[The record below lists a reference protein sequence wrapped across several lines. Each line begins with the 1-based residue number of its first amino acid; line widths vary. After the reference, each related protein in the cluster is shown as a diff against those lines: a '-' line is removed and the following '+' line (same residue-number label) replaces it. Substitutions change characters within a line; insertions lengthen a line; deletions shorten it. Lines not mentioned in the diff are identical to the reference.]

1 MDMRTTLFFTAEHE
15 LWPMVSGCRRMACGV
30 GSGWGALHWEVDD
43 FDLGPCDKTG
53 TAGFYSALGDS
64 CGSEGLNV
72 IDGLWIGDSSP
83 LVYKCSY
90 SAKSNGKSSPL

>member
-43 FDLGPCDKTG
+43 FDLAPLGAFKKTK
-53 TAGFYSALGDS
+53 F
-64 CGSEGLNV
+64 LN
-72 IDGLWIGDSSP
+72 L
-83 LVYKCSY
+83 
-90 SAKSNGKSSPL
+90 N

>member
-1 MDMRTTLFFTAEHE
+1 
-15 LWPMVSGCRRMACGV
+15 MACGV

-64 CGSEGLNV
+64 CGSEDLNV

-83 LVYKCSY
+83 RCVHILPYLTVR
-90 SAKSNGKSSPL
+90 AVQ